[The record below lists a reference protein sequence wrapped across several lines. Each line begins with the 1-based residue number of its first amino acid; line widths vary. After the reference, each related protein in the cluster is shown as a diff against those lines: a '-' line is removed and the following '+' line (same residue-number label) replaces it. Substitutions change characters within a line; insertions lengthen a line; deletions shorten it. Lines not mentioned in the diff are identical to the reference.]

1 MKELL
6 TTKNAL
12 LLVAF
17 FVVLAVIFR
26 CGCSAGSTS
35 HGRGVACG
43 CHGGRPVQENFSF
56 GKVFSVVTGS
66 LGRIVEDTAD
76 VVTSAAVYGAGKTM
90 EGIYRTA
97 EWAKGT
103 PSPKVDAVV
112 GDTSAFWV
120 WKPKPI
126 GILGI

>member
-1 MKELL
+1 MQKFL

-12 LLVAF
+12 MLVAF

-56 GKVFSVVTGS
+56 GKVFTVITGS
-66 LGRIVEDTAD
+66 LGRLVEDAAD
-76 VVTSAAVYGAGKTM
+76 VVVSGVVYGGGKTM

-97 EWAKGT
+97 EWVKGT
-103 PSPKVDAVV
+103 PKSKVDQNV

-120 WKPKPI
+120 WEPKPI

>member
-12 LLVAF
+12 LFLAVL
-17 FVVLAVIFR
+17 VVLAVIFR

-35 HGRGVACG
+35 YGRGVACG
-43 CHGGRPVQENFSF
+43 CQGGRPVQENFSF
-56 GKVFSVVTGS
+56 GKVFTVVTGS
-66 LGRIVEDTAD
+66 LGRLFEDATD
-76 VVTSAAVYGAGKTM
+76 VVVSGVVYGAGKTM
-90 EGIYRTA
+90 EGVYRTA

-103 PSPKVDAVV
+103 PTPKVDADL

-126 GILGI
+126 GILNI

>member
-1 MKELL
+1 MEKLL

-12 LLVAF
+12 LLVAV

-35 HGRGVACG
+35 SGRGVACG
-43 CHGGRPVQENFSF
+43 CQGSRPVQENFSF

-66 LGRIVEDTAD
+66 LGRIVEDAAD
-76 VVTSAAVYGAGKTM
+76 VVVSGVVYGGGKTM
-90 EGIYRTA
+90 EGIYRA
-97 EWAKGT
+97 GEWVKGT
-103 PSPKVDAVV
+103 PTPKVDAKI
-112 GDTSAFWV
+112 GDTSAFWM
-120 WKPKPI
+120 WDPKPI